1 MSEPHVGMM
10 VTPSVRLVSPLGAG
24 GMGSVWVADHLALR
38 IKVVVKFIANDLA
51 KNADALVRFSREAA
65 AAAQVKSPHV
75 VNTLDHG
82 VSEDGSPY
90 IVMEL
95 LEGVDLGT
103 RLEGAALMSPVE
115 VVDVVVQLSRALDR
129 AHARGIVHR
138 DIKPNNIFL
147 CDAGNNEVFVKLL
160 DFGIAK
166 CMDGLLLDSGT
177 KTGSMVGTPYYMSP
191 EQVLGAK
198 DIDFRTDLW
207 SVGVVAF
214 EALTGTKPFDATTVG
229 GIAIKIHS
237 EPLPNPS
244 TFNPAL
250 PATVDKWFTKAC
262 ARKPD
267 ERFSGAKEMADA
279 LALAITGRVAATLSA
294 SSSGARST
302 RKTPSFA
309 PEALAATAHAND
321 VRAATDSGLE
331 RSGPVAG
338 MNGGKLALVGGI
350 VVAIG
355 LAGILVPRW
364 LRGGETRSASPVEAT
379 GLAIST
385 GTSPATPTP
394 TPSAAPSAMPAA
406 SIAPSATPQPSAITT
421 TRTVKPVV
429 PHPGGKASA
438 NATQSAASPV
448 AVSPDASASGHDIF

>member
-10 VTPSVRLVSPLGAG
+10 VTPSVCLVSPLGAG

-51 KNADALVRFSREAA
+51 KNTDALARFSREAA

-75 VNTLDHG
+75 VQTLDHG
-82 VSEDGSPY
+82 VSEDGAPY

-95 LEGVDLGT
+95 LEGGDLGA
-103 RLEGAALMSPVE
+103 RLEGSAPMSPIE
-115 VVDVVVQLSRALDR
+115 VVNVVVQLARALDR
-129 AHARGIVHR
+129 AHGRGIVHR

-166 CMDGLLLDSGT
+166 YMDSVLLDSGT

-214 EALTGTKPFDATTVG
+214 EALTGTKPFDAATVG

-244 TFNPAL
+244 AFNSAL
-250 PATVDKWFTKAC
+250 PAAVDKWFTKAC
-262 ARKPD
+262 ARKAD

-279 LALAITGRVAATLSA
+279 LALAITGEVMATA
-294 SSSGARST
+294 SSSSSRS
-302 RKTPSFA
+302 RSISKSPSFA

-321 VRAATDSGLE
+321 VRSATDSGLE
-331 RSGPVAG
+331 RSGPAAG
-338 MNGGKLALVGGI
+338 VNGGKLALV
-350 VVAIG
+350 
-355 LAGILVPRW
+355 AGILVAVGFAGFLVPHW
-364 LRGGETRSASPVEAT
+364 LKGGEPVSASPIAPT
-379 GLAIST
+379 GVVIST
-385 GTSPATPTP
+385 ALPTATLTAAPGPTP
-394 TPSAAPSAMPAA
+394 APGASLSAAPATSAM
-406 SIAPSATPQPSAITT
+406 ITT
-421 TRTVKPVV
+421 PTVKPRV
-429 PHPGGKASA
+429 HHAAGKASA
-438 NATQSAASPV
+438 SAAPNAAAPVPLPSPG
-448 AVSPDASASGHDIF
+448 PSASGHDIF